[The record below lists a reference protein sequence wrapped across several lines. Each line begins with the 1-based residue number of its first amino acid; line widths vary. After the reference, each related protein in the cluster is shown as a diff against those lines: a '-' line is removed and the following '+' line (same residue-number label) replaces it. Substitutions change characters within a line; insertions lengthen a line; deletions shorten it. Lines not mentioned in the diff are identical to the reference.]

1 MNNTLKRRYLTKL
14 VLTTYSIIFGV
25 PSFFTFL
32 GNISM
37 DGFIQTIRMFL
48 NFKLIF
54 FLIIQ
59 IMSQILYCYIIA
71 PISFTLVSKYSF
83 AFIGILLFL
92 SSNVL
97 FFLVMSLF
105 YSFDFKIILAF
116 IVPNILSGAIIGRL
130 IKDKIQES

>member
-25 PSFFTFL
+25 SSFFAFL

-37 DGFIQTIRMFL
+37 DGFIETLRMFL

-59 IMSQILYCYIIA
+59 ILSQILYCYIIA

-83 AFIGILLFL
+83 AFVGILLFL

-130 IKDKIQES
+130 IKDKIQQY